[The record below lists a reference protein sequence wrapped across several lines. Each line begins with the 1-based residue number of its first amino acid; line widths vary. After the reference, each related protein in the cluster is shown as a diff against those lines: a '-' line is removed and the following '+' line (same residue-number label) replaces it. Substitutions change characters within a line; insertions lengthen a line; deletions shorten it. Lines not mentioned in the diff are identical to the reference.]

1 MKLWRSVSGKLT
13 MRFRANTLA
22 LFGPKRRGTSHGF
35 GTFDKTEDSP
45 EFHQWHLSLEKN
57 STKPGTTAKGSNRAK
72 KRKQRREQRAGNP
85 AWRFKRIGL
94 EAGPLSQWLFSALA
108 EAELPVVCVKTRHMQ
123 AVLKAQINKTDRNDA
138 RGIAQMIRVGLYR
151 PVHVK
156 TLRSQKLRML
166 LTHRKLL
173 QSKAIAIENDLRG
186 TLRNFGLK
194 VGMVGKVRF
203 EARIQELVENFPDLA
218 ELVEPLLIVRRAL
231 REQIII
237 LHRRLL
243 AIVRDDE
250 VCRRLMTTPGVG
262 PVVALT
268 YRATVD
274 VPARFRKSKS
284 VGAVFGLTCSRYQS
298 GEVDWSGKISR
309 CGDEMM
315 RTMLYEAAQSMM
327 HSKKWSW
334 LKAWAM
340 QIARRRGM
348 KKAIVALARRLAVIM
363 HRIWVDGTEFRW
375 TREQAAAAA

>member
-1 MKLWRSVSGKLT
+1 MEHFPGLDVSVKETSVCIVDDTGKIAREVKVASEPEAL
-13 MRFRANTLA
+13 LA
-22 LFGPKRRGTSHGF
+22 VLK
-35 GTFDKTEDSP
+35 
-45 EFHQWHLSLEKN
+45 
-57 STKPGTTAKGSNRAK
+57 
-72 KRKQRREQRAGNP
+72 NP
-85 AWRFKRIGL
+85 AYHFKRIGL

-108 EAELPVVCVKTRHMQ
+108 EAGLPVICVETRHMR

-138 RGIAQMIRVGLYR
+138 RGMAQMMRVGLYR

-173 QSKAIAIENDLRG
+173 QSKAIRERPARHITQLRSQG
-186 TLRNFGLK
+186 RNSREGE
-194 VGMVGKVRF
+194 VGRPKIR
-203 EARIQELVENFPDLA
+203 ELVENLPDLA
-218 ELVEPLLIVRRAL
+218 ALVEPLLIVRRTL
-231 REQIII
+231 REQSCI

-262 PVVALT
+262 PVVSLT

-274 VPARFRKSKS
+274 IPARFRKSKS
-284 VGAVFGLTCSRYQS
+284 VGAVFGLTCAKYQS
-298 GEVDWSGKISR
+298 GEVDWDGRISR

-315 RTMLYEAAQSMM
+315 RTMLYEAARASMR
-327 HSKKWSW
+327 SKKWSW

-375 TREQAAAAA
+375 TREQATAAA

>member
-1 MKLWRSVSGKLT
+1 MDHSAGLDVSVKDTSVCIVDDTGRIVREVKVASEPSDLLQVLT
-13 MRFRANTLA
+13 
-22 LFGPKRRGTSHGF
+22 
-35 GTFDKTEDSP
+35 
-45 EFHQWHLSLEKN
+45 
-57 STKPGTTAKGSNRAK
+57 
-72 KRKQRREQRAGNP
+72 NP
-85 AWRFKRIGL
+85 AYHFKRIGL
-94 EAGPLSQWLFSALA
+94 EAGPLSQWLFSTLA
-108 EAELPVVCVKTRHMQ
+108 EAGLPVICVETRHIR

-138 RGIAQMIRVGLYR
+138 RGMAQMMRAGLYR

-156 TLRSQKLRML
+156 TLRSQKQRML

-173 QSKAIAIENDLRG
+173 QSKAIAIDNDLRG

-194 VGMVGKVRF
+194 VGMAGAVKF
-203 EARIQELVENFPDLA
+203 EARIKELVENLPDLA
-218 ELVEPLLIVRRAL
+218 VLVEPLLVVRGVL
-231 REQIII
+231 RQQLGI

-243 AIVRDDE
+243 ALVKDDE
-250 VCRRLMTTPGVG
+250 VCRRLMTVPGVG

-274 VPARFRKSKS
+274 VPTRFHNSKA
-284 VGAVFGLTCSRYQS
+284 VGASFGLTPSKYQS
-298 GEVDWSGKISR
+298 GEINRTGAISK

-315 RTMLYEAAQSMM
+315 RVMLYEAAQIMLTRTT
-327 HSKKWSW
+327 KWSW

-375 TREQAAAAA
+375 TREVAAA